1 MSDTPSFWGLA
12 KRSSSIRIGAGLVG
26 LGLLFVI
33 FVGLDVIEGRWTSSS
48 QAILWVTACIA
59 LLGGV
64 LVAIGVRRGRARWR
78 VLDEGLSTEAT
89 VTAVTQSRMQTTVHD
104 APSWTIRYRYQ
115 DKRGRIFINH
125 HFWATRYK
133 ADEMYAAGAYPNQS
147 LGGGG
152 LPRWVANNESLS
164 NQDVVVWYTD
174 GRHAHSATGK
184 VAGDAGPAR
193 GLQDDSGRVLLTKPS

>member
-115 DKRGRIFINH
+115 DKRGRIFKGQSGDLSQEEAENWEVGDTASPTPSAAHNIVSLHPPASNLRH
-125 HFWATRYK
+125 PISIPYLLNYVNTWRYRRASGAPANGCSWAV
-133 ADEMYAAGAYPNQS
+133 PWS
-147 LGGGG
+147 
-152 LPRWVANNESLS
+152 
-164 NQDVVVWYTD
+164 
-174 GRHAHSATGK
+174 
-184 VAGDAGPAR
+184 
-193 GLQDDSGRVLLTKPS
+193 